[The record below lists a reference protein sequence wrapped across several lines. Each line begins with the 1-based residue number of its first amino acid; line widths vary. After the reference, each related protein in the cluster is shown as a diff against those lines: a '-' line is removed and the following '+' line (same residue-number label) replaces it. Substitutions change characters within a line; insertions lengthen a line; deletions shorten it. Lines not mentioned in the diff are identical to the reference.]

1 MLAGATVRD
10 PARLDIRGT
19 VQTGRD
25 VSIDI
30 NVIAT
35 RQSQMM
41 LKYSVIAL
49 SKTSSLARF
58 WSIGPFARLRP
69 DTVLAEQVHIG
80 NFVELKKST
89 VAQGSKINLAVK

>member
-30 NVIAT
+30 NVIILEGQIT
-35 RQSQMM
+35 LGNR
-41 LKYSVIAL
+41 I
-49 SKTSSLARF
+49 T
-58 WSIGPFARLRP
+58 IGPH
-69 DTVLAEQVHIG
+69 TVIRNATIADDVEILSHCVIENVVIG
-80 NFVELKKST
+80 ALLEHRALCT
-89 VAQGSKINLAVK
+89 LTP